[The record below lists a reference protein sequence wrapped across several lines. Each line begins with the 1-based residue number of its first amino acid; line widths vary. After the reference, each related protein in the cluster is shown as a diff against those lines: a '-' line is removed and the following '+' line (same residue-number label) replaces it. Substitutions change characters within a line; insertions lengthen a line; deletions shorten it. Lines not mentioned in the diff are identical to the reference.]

1 MDFHAKNIDQTA
13 AELKTDLSM
22 GLSEGEARERLKQN
36 GPNRLKKAPEKTILC
51 LFLEQLKDWLIYVL
65 FAAVLITVYLGALV
79 DAAII
84 SGVILINAFL
94 GVYQQRKAAHAVEA
108 LQKISSPK
116 SYVKRGGKRNEI
128 DSGQLVAG
136 DVVVLETGRM
146 VGADLRLVESVNLR
160 IEEAALTGESQ
171 PSEKDAAS
179 VITETNAPLGD
190 RKNLAFMGTT
200 VTAGRGTG
208 IVTTT
213 GMETEIG
220 KIAGII
226 QNEPEEKT
234 PLAQRLDQ
242 LGKILGFV
250 AVAVCVFLFVLSWFQ
265 GRDVAEMF
273 LISVSLAVASIP
285 EGLAAIVAVVLSVGV
300 TAMSKN
306 NAIIK
311 KLPAVETLGS
321 VNIICTDKTG
331 TLTQNKMTV
340 EKFWTSEGLFQS
352 GNGVDPGETARLL
365 VKGMILASDATLE
378 KGESTGDPTEIA
390 LLKLGDDLNIN
401 RAQLARETVRLEE
414 IPFDSA
420 RKMMSVLI
428 RHGNELSVFAK
439 GAPGKIL
446 EKSTMILKEGTPVPL
461 NGMLKNEIRKVA
473 EEMSDEALRTLA
485 LAYRQVATVPSRIAM
500 EQDLILV
507 GIAGMID
514 PPREEAKPAIEKA
527 RNAGITTLM
536 ITGDHAH
543 TAFAIGK
550 DLGIAVS
557 EREVVTGRELD
568 ETGEDQLRASIGN
581 YRIFARVS
589 PEHKVKIIR
598 ALKAGGNIVSMTG
611 DGVNDAPSLNA
622 ADIGVVMGITGT
634 DVAKSAADMIL
645 TDDNFSTI
653 VKAVEHGRN
662 IYRNIRK
669 AVIFLLSCNFGEVIS
684 MVAALLIGWPAPLL
698 ATQLLW
704 INLIT
709 DSLPAI
715 ALGMDPGDPEVMNER
730 PRSSRESFFSHG
742 GTLQVVLGGLLI
754 GAITVFGY
762 WYGFYELGFSPM
774 DQDIPDEV
782 LKNARTLAFLI
793 LVFAQLFYSLALR
806 HRRKSVFT
814 IGIFSNPYLIGALV
828 LGVVLQL
835 LLLFVPFLQD
845 AFQLH
850 FPDAGGW
857 LTACGLGL
865 VPLVFSEVHKLF
877 KRILW

>member
-1 MDFHAKNIDQTA
+1 MDFLTKNIDQTA
-13 AELKTDLSM
+13 AELKTDLSQ
-22 GLSEGEARERLKQN
+22 GLSDVEAQERLKRN
-36 GPNRLKKAPEKTILC
+36 GPNRLKKAPKKTVLF

-65 FAAVLITVYLGALV
+65 FAAVLITIYLGAFM

-84 SGVILINAFL
+84 TVVILINAFL
-94 GVYQQRKAAHAVEA
+94 GVYQQRKAENAVEA

-116 SYVKRGGKRNEI
+116 SYVRRGGKLKEI
-128 DSGQLVAG
+128 NSGQLVVG

-146 VGADLRLVESVNLR
+146 VGADLRLVESVNLQ
-160 IEEAALTGESQ
+160 IEEAALTGESE
-171 PSEKDAAS
+171 PSEKDAAL
-179 VITETNAPLGD
+179 IIKETNAPLGD
-190 RKNLAFMGTT
+190 RKNLAFMSTT

-208 IVTTT
+208 IVTAT

-226 QNEPEEKT
+226 QSEPDEKT
-234 PLAQRLDQ
+234 PLGQRLDQ
-242 LGKILGFV
+242 LGKTLGLA
-250 AVAVCVFLFVLSWFQ
+250 AVAVCVLLFVLSWFQ
-265 GRDVAEMF
+265 GRDIAEMF

-300 TAMSKN
+300 TMMSKN

-311 KLPAVETLGS
+311 ELPAVETLGS

-340 EKFWTSEGLFQS
+340 DKFWTFDGLFQF
-352 GNGVDPGETARLL
+352 GNEADLGETAQLF

-390 LLKLGDDLNIN
+390 LLKMCDDLNID
-401 RAQLARETVRLEE
+401 RAQLARETVRVAENA
-414 IPFDSA
+414 FDSA

-428 RHGNELSVFAK
+428 KNGNELSVFAK
-439 GAPGKIL
+439 GALGNIL
-446 EKSTMILKEGTPVPL
+446 EKSTKILKDGTAIPL
-461 NGMLKNEIRKVA
+461 SDMLRSEIRKVA

-485 LAYRQVATVPSRIAM
+485 LAYREVATVPSRTEM

-507 GIAGMID
+507 GVAGMID
-514 PPREEAKPAIEKA
+514 SPRDEAKPAIEKA
-527 RNAGITTLM
+527 RKAGITTLM

-550 DLGIAVS
+550 ELGIAVS
-557 EREVVTGRELD
+557 ENEVITGKELD
-568 ETGEDQLRASIGN
+568 EIGEDQLMESIGN

-598 ALKAGGNIVSMTG
+598 ALKGGGNIVSMTG

-622 ADIGVVMGITGT
+622 ADIGVAMGITGT

-662 IYRNIRK
+662 IYQNIRK
-669 AVIFLLSCNFGEVIS
+669 AVIFLLSCNLGEVIS
-684 MVAALLIGWPAPLL
+684 MVVALLIGWPAPLL

-715 ALGMDPGDPEVMNER
+715 ALGMDPGDSDVMNER
-730 PRSSRESFFSHG
+730 PRPSQESFFSHG

-762 WYGFYELGFSPM
+762 WYGFYEFGFSPM

-806 HRRKSVFT
+806 HRTKSLFT

-828 LGVVLQL
+828 WGVVLQL
-835 LLLFVPFLQD
+835 LVLFVPFLQD

-850 FPDAGGW
+850 FPDAKGW

-877 KRILW
+877 KRILR